1 MAYVDKRV
9 IFQIQRVPMT
19 NLAIRSKEFITLT
32 KALSISELKLYF
44 VLYDSQLL
52 KPSPEYFTDSNLAQV
67 CNLSMSSLVNAK
79 SGLKQK
85 GYALI
90 KKLKHENN
98 ETYLEIIVGKYQ
110 VELFNLGLPFEIVD
124 LTHHE
129 KLMQEIRDPR
139 LTKDQRIQILKQH
152 EKHYKQKTI

>member
-1 MAYVDKRV
+1 MAYIDRRV
-9 IFQIQRVPMT
+9 IFQIQRVSMT
-19 NLAIRSKEFITLT
+19 NLAIRSQEFIALT
-32 KALSISELKLYF
+32 NNLSISELKLYF

-52 KPSPEYFTDSNLAQV
+52 KPSPDYFTDANLAQE
-67 CNLSMSSLVNAK
+67 CNLSLSSLVNAK

-98 ETYLEIIVGKYQ
+98 STYVEIIVGKHQ
-110 VELFNLGLPFEIVD
+110 VELFNLGLPFEILD

-129 KLMQEIRDPR
+129 KLMVIIRNPS
-139 LTKDQRIQILKQH
+139 LTTEQRIEILKKH
-152 EKHYKQKTI
+152 EKHYKQKIN

>member
-1 MAYVDKRV
+1 
-9 IFQIQRVPMT
+9 MT
-19 NLAIRSKEFITLT
+19 NLAIRSQEFIALT
-32 KALSISELKLYF
+32 NNLSISELKLYF

-52 KPSPEYFTDSNLAQV
+52 KPSPDYFTDANLAQE
-67 CNLSMSSLVNAK
+67 CNLSLSSLVNAK

-98 ETYLEIIVGKYQ
+98 STYVEIIVGKHQ
-110 VELFNLGLPFEIVD
+110 VELFNLGLPFEILD

-129 KLMQEIRDPR
+129 KLMVIIRNPK
-139 LTKDQRIQILKQH
+139 LTTEERIEILKKH
-152 EKHYKQKTI
+152 EKHYKQKIN